1 VNRIIC
7 CTQYRLLTSLVVA
20 GLVLTPALVSAEEQ
34 RIRALI
40 DQTLEQLETSVE
52 PLELT
57 ADRDYALSADGAT
70 YTATF
75 QHFGLAFDEG
85 AFEAGPVIVTLTV
98 LDGDEIS
105 IDTQIANTLTL
116 HEGDELIGELSI
128 GGQALSGTWSE
139 PLEAFR
145 LIDITLEDLYLQVSN
160 EPFEGRIGY
169 LSVQQQ
175 LDVATDA
182 TWQQAQDLRLDDLQ
196 LMIMETDIRLSQL
209 SSGTQLAGKEYPQL
223 RELLAR
229 LNELAEQAEALD
241 MTAEAPDAALESVI
255 PLFETL
261 SEMSKLIDHYRGSLA
276 GRELTM
282 HEAKDSLGGLDQF
295 TIHSS
300 ADNRGELPELG
311 FSLSMDGARSPTQT
325 WPPELLPRSAHFE
338 LRLRHIPEDLFN
350 RILHIGLD
358 SEGVHSD
365 LQALYWQQQL
375 LGVLMESALEL
386 RIPDTFIATDLSRT
400 DLDLR
405 AAVAPDTLFGGVGE
419 LNLYIT
425 NMEALIEATGAGQN
439 PTIAPMLAMITAFSE
454 RRQGEDGQTVDAFEL
469 AVTEQGRL
477 MLNNKDI
484 TALLM
489 PQAQ

>member
-1 VNRIIC
+1 MIELS
-7 CTQYRLLTSLVVA
+7 YRSLLTGLVMA
-20 GLVLTPALVSAEEQ
+20 GLLSTPAMVSADEQ
-34 RIRALI
+34 RIRTLI
-40 DQTLEQLETSVE
+40 DQTLERLEASVE
-52 PLELT
+52 PVELT

-85 AFEAGPVIVTLTV
+85 VFEAGPMIVTLTV
-98 LDGDEIS
+98 LDGDEIRV
-105 IDTQIANTLTL
+105 DTQIANTLTL
-116 HEGDELIGELSI
+116 REGDELIGELNI
-128 GGQALSGTWSE
+128 GGQELSGTWSE

-145 LIDITLEDLYLQVSN
+145 LINVNLEDLHLQILT
-160 EPFEGRIGY
+160 EPFEGRIGH
-169 LSVQQQ
+169 LAAQQQ

-182 TWQQAQDLRLDDLQ
+182 TWQQEQDLRLADVQ
-196 LMIMETDIRLSQL
+196 LTMMETEVRLGQL
-209 SSGTQLAGKEYPQL
+209 TSGTELKGKDYKQL
-223 RELLAR
+223 RELLTR
-229 LNELAEQAEALD
+229 LNKLAEQADALD
-241 MTAEAPDAALESVI
+241 MTADAPDAALESVI

-261 SEMSKLIDHYRGSLA
+261 GEISKLINHYSGSLA
-276 GRELTM
+276 GRELAM
-282 HEAKDSLGGLDQF
+282 HEADDSLGGLDQF
-295 TIHSS
+295 AIHSS

-325 WPPELLPRSAHFE
+325 WPSELLPRSAHFE
-338 LRLRHIPEDLFN
+338 LRLRRIPQDLFN
-350 RILHIGLD
+350 RVLHIGLA
-358 SEGVHSD
+358 SEGIHGD

-386 RIPDTFIATDLSRT
+386 QIPDTFIATDLSRT

-405 AAVAPDTLFGGVGE
+405 AAVEPDALFGGVGE

-439 PTIAPMLAMITAFSE
+439 PAIAPMLAMITAFSE
-454 RRQGEDGQTVDAFEL
+454 RRQGEDGQTIDAFEL
-469 AVTEQGRL
+469 ADTEQGRL

-489 PQAQ
+489 Q